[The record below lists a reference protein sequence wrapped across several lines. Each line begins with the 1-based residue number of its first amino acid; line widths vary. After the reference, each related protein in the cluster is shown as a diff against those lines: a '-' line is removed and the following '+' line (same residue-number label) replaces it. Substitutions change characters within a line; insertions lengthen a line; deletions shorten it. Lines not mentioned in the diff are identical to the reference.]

1 MWTCPFCKENLEV
14 SPAGNSWSCENNHLF
29 DCAREGYVN
38 LLPSNKKSSVEPGDS
53 AQMIA
58 ARKRIHT
65 AEIYRPLATAIQS
78 QLTELEFK
86 TRILDLGCGEGYYSD
101 AVQQAMP
108 EAQICAVDI
117 SKAAI
122 KLAAKNYPA
131 VNFAVASTF
140 GLPVPS
146 ASQDAA
152 LRVFAPCDDEEM
164 RRVLRGEGV
173 YLEVTPAAR
182 HLWALREALYETPRP
197 HAAAREEISK
207 MKLLDSSTVEFEVEL
222 DQPLLRDLV
231 AMTPFAHR
239 GRREKREE
247 LLQLNGLSVQMAFT
261 LNLFQKKTHN
271 PWGVALEG

>member
-1 MWTCPFCKENLEV
+1 MWACPFCQEDLVVN
-14 SPAGNSWSCENNHLF
+14 PTGNAWSCENNHLF

-38 LLPSNKKSSVEPGDS
+38 LLPSNKKRSVEPGDN

-58 ARKRIHT
+58 ARRRIHT
-65 AEIYRPLATAIQS
+65 AEIYRPLATAIQR
-78 QLTELEFK
+78 QLAELEFN
-86 TRILDLGCGEGYYSD
+86 TRILDLGCGEGYYSA

-108 EAQICAVDI
+108 AAQVCAVDI

-131 VNFAVASTF
+131 VKFAVATNFS
-140 GLPVPS
+140 LPVPS
-146 ASQDAA
+146 ASQDAL
-152 LRVFAPCDDEEM
+152 LRVFAPCDDEEV
-164 RRVLRGEGV
+164 RRVLRGEGA

-197 HAAAREEISK
+197 HAAAREEIPR
-207 MKLLDSSTVEFEVEL
+207 MKLHESSIVEFEVEL

-239 GRREKREE
+239 GRREKREG
-247 LLQLNGLSVQMAFT
+247 LLQLNSLSVQMAFT

-271 PWGVALEG
+271 PWGLALEG